1 MNTGR
6 LTTLSKALLLAVA
19 LVIGATFVSGTA
31 SASATKVEV
40 HYTYISISAGQTL
53 WTLAEKYAA
62 KQDPRDWIARL
73 VDLNNLTSDNLQ
85 PGQRLALPN

>member
-6 LTTLSKALLLAVA
+6 LTTLSKALMLAIA
-19 LVIGATFVSGTA
+19 LVIGASFVSGTA

-40 HYTYISISAGQTL
+40 HYTYINVTAGQTL
-53 WTLAEKYAA
+53 WTLAEKHAA
-62 KQDPRDWIARL
+62 NQDPRDWIARL
-73 VDLNNLTSDNLQ
+73 VDLNNLSSDSLQ